1 LIAGI
6 SLNGLMFSSITA
18 PRMSPVGGGPLF
30 YTYVRRTARAARAAM
45 LL

>member
-1 LIAGI
+1 
-6 SLNGLMFSSITA
+6 MFSSITA

-30 YTYVRRTARAARAAM
+30 YTYVRRTASAAPAAV